1 MFKIVLTT
9 LALTVLTGANAQDND
24 LGALPAAI
32 LPPAGYVPK
41 EKLYAVGTQN
51 YVCSAGA
58 ATPWTLVTPKATLY
72 KEEAHTTEVAKHFF
86 TTPDATGA
94 KVIWEDVNGS
104 GSHVRAA
111 PNATSPSPDGPQNV
125 PWVILKATESTGELF
140 GNIGYV
146 LRIHTL
152 GGVAPNATE
161 CTAAKNGTEVD
172 VDYTALYVFYTNK
185 GATNTPETPATTSQ
199 PVEAT
204 KTPVPTG
211 PLSDATRSTVTMAMS
226 VVLSA
231 VGSAIFW
238 L

>member
-1 MFKIVLTT
+1 MLKIVLTT
-9 LALTVLTGANAQDND
+9 LALTMLTGANAHTD
-24 LGALPAAI
+24 LGPIPAAI
-32 LPPAGYVPK
+32 LPPAEFVPK
-41 EKLYAVGTQN
+41 EELYATGTQN

-72 KEEAHTTEVAKHFF
+72 KEEALKTEVAKHFF

-94 KVIWEDVNGS
+94 KVIWEDTNGS
-104 GSHVRAA
+104 RVRAA
-111 PNATSPSPDGPQNV
+111 ANATSPSPDGPQNV
-125 PWVILKATESTGELF
+125 PWVMLKASESTGELF
-140 GNIGYV
+140 GNVAYV
-146 LRIHTL
+146 LRIHTM

-172 VDYTALYVFYTNK
+172 VDYTALYVFYKQN
-185 GATNTPETPATTSQ
+185 GATNTTEGPATASK

-204 KTPVPTG
+204 NTPTTG
-211 PLSDATRSTVTMAMS
+211 QLSDATRSTVTMAMS